1 MTDQKGQTVRNEQD
15 SIRPDA
21 FSLGGKTVVLTGGA
35 GIIGSQVA
43 LAFLEAG
50 ARVVALDRSAGLLE
64 EKFGT
69 PHDALMTCQA
79 DVSSRESLLAV
90 RQKVENAWGPVNAL
104 INNAAT
110 KSDNFFEPFETF
122 PLDEWNEVMGVNLT
136 GAMLCAQVFGAG
148 MAERGEGSIV
158 NTLSIYGI
166 VAPDQRIYEGSEY
179 LGRAINTPAIYAA
192 SKAGLWGL
200 TKYLAAYWGHRH
212 VRVNAVTPGGV
223 FSGQND
229 TFVENYSRKTPLG
242 KMAEA
247 GDMVNAM
254 RYLTS
259 DAAKYVTGHN
269 LVVDGGWTAW

>member
-1 MTDQKGQTVRNEQD
+1 M
-15 SIRPDA
+15 SDA
-21 FSLGGKTVVLTGGA
+21 FSLDGKVVVLSGAA
-35 GIIGSQVA
+35 GIIGAQVVK
-43 LAFLEAG
+43 AFVEAG
-50 ARVVALDRSAGLLE
+50 ARVFALDRDAGLLQE
-64 EKFGT
+64 RLGT
-69 PHDALMTCQA
+69 SHASMITCVA
-79 DVSSRESLLAV
+79 DVSSRDSLVQAHAVLESKWGTADALL
-90 RQKVENAWGPVNAL
+90 
-104 INNAAT
+104 NNAAT
-110 KSDNFFEPFETF
+110 KSENFFEPFETF
-122 PLDEWNEVMGVNLT
+122 PVNEWNDVMSVNLT
-136 GAMLCAQVFGAG
+136 GAMLCAQVFGTP
-148 MAERGEGSIV
+148 MARRASGSIV

-200 TKYLAAYWGHRH
+200 TKYLAAYWGHRG

-229 TFVENYSRKTPLG
+229 TFVENYSRRTPLG
-242 KMAEA
+242 RMAEA
-247 GDMVNAM
+247 DDMVQAM